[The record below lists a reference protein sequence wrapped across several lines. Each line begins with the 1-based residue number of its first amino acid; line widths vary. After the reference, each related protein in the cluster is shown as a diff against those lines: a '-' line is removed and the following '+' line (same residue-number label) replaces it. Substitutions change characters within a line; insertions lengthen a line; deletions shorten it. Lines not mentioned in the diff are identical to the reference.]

1 MTDPAQEHTNPDF
14 KTLVA
19 KKVHQLWKTRE
30 LSSTKAQFAAFRNSA
45 TSDVLESPAIWQY
58 ILEDAPATRVNED
71 EPTHSERALHAIL
84 SLYCTHQQAKQL
96 PMHLRGETLGKALR
110 RLKSARGD
118 SVNRKFSSLIS
129 STDLQ
134 ELRYHLLGLHKMLR
148 EQNIPV
154 DYAQLGLELLLFQK
168 PDHRNKVLLG
178 WSRGY
183 HSFATEPL
191 MTEEMPKA
199 QTAN

>member
-1 MTDPAQEHTNPDF
+1 MADLTQQQINPGF
-14 KTLVA
+14 KTLVD
-19 KKVHQLWKTRE
+19 KKVNQLWKTRE
-30 LSSTKAQFAAFRNSA
+30 LSTTKAQFAAFRNSA
-45 TSDVLESPAIWQY
+45 NSDVLESPAVWQH
-58 ILEDAPATRVNED
+58 IFEDALATHVNAD
-71 EPTHSERALHAIL
+71 EPTHAEHAFHAVL

-96 PMHLRGETLGKALR
+96 PMHQRGETLGKSLQK
-110 RLKSARGD
+110 LKSARGD
-118 SVNRKFSSLIS
+118 SVNRKFSSLMS
-129 STDLQ
+129 STDLT
-134 ELRYHLLGLHKMLR
+134 ELRYHLLGLHKLLR

-183 HSFATEPL
+183 HSLTTEPTT
-191 MTEEMPKA
+191 TEELPQT